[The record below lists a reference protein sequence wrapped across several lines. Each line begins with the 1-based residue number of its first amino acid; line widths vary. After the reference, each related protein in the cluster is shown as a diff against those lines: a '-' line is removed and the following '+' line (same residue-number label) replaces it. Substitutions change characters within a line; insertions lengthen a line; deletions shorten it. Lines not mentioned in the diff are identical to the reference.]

1 MADRLKNINNFK
13 NITKAGSETLEHI
26 IEGGKDSL
34 LSSPASIIGF
44 SAIGLAIGV
53 AAAGY
58 AGGPLKKSKAV
69 QDEQQQR
76 QQANDRMTVPE
87 FFDNQGGFVTGN
99 SQQGYI
105 ININANTKKGERHM
119 KRAMKEAV
127 SASVGGAVSIN
138 MNFKS
143 NSSGGWSDK
152 DIEKIINNYM

>member
-1 MADRLKNINNFK
+1 
-13 NITKAGSETLEHI
+13 
-26 IEGGKDSL
+26 
-34 LSSPASIIGF
+34 
-44 SAIGLAIGV
+44 
-53 AAAGY
+53 
-58 AGGPLKKSKAV
+58 
-69 QDEQQQR
+69 
-76 QQANDRMTVPE
+76 MTVPE